1 MISVMSVKQLY
12 FVRHAETD
20 QNANGCLQ
28 GSGTNCGI
36 SPKGRQQAEY
46 LRDSL
51 ADVEFDLAVVTNLI
65 RTKETAMVVLEKHPD
80 VPILEV
86 KELEEISWG
95 ILEGQPNI
103 VVKSLIQTW
112 ETGNHSAACPGGES
126 PLQVES
132 RAIPAIYSIIH
143 SRPES
148 KILFVCK
155 LYF

>member
-1 MISVMSVKQLY
+1 MTSVIKQLY

-28 GSGTNCGI
+28 GSGTNYSI
-36 SPKGRQQAEY
+36 SSKGRQQAEY

-51 ADVEFDLAVVTNLI
+51 VDVEFDLAIVTNLI
-65 RTKETAMVVLEKHPD
+65 RTKETAMVVLENHPD
-80 VPILEV
+80 VPIIEV

-95 ILEGQPNI
+95 ILEGQPNQ
-103 VVKSLIQTW
+103 VVKPLIQTW
-112 ETGNHSAACPGGES
+112 DNGDFTAASPGGES

-132 RAIPAIYSIIH
+132 RAVPAIYSILE

-155 LYF
+155 ILL